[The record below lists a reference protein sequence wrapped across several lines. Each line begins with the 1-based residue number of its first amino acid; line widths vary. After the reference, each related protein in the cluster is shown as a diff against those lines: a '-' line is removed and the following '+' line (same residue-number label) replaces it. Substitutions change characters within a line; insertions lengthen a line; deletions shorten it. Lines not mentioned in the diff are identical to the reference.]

1 MVGQARVSVAYQ
13 HERRF
18 DMASLRRLAIWGG
31 AATVAL
37 LLAVVA
43 GYSDAN
49 SRRLMAADAQNAV
62 APTAQLASRLPEI
75 EAQTQRLAGV
85 VDGLAADRERLTA
98 RIGTIE
104 RSLEDVTGAIRRQG
118 ADSHGAASAALPAP
132 SQPVATLLPAP
143 VAKEA
148 AQESGKQESVKQES
162 AKDPVKGVTMAP
174 APGPLDILAA
184 RQPGAAAEAH
194 PASPEAF
201 ANLPA
206 IRSDEAA
213 ATELSKVEFGVDVGG
228 AINFDGLRV
237 LWTSTK
243 GSNAALF
250 EGLHPVVAVRENSRT
265 KNAELRLVVG
275 PLAHVEGAA
284 RLCAIL
290 SAARRYCQPVSFEG
304 QRLAE
309 PDAVP
314 ERRAAPPAPKPKVV
328 APAPPPPKPRGL
340 FP

>member
-18 DMASLRRLAIWGG
+18 DMASLRRLTIWGG

-43 GYSDAN
+43 GYSDVN

-104 RSLEDVTGAIRRQG
+104 RNLEDVTGAIKRPG

-143 VAKEA
+143 VAKDVA
-148 AQESGKQESVKQES
+148 QESVKQES
-162 AKDPVKGVTMAP
+162 AKDAVKGVTMAP

-184 RQPGAAAEAH
+184 RQPATAEAH

-213 ATELSKVEFGVDVGG
+213 AIEPSKVEFGVDVGG

-314 ERRAAPPAPKPKVV
+314 ERRAAPAAPKPKVV